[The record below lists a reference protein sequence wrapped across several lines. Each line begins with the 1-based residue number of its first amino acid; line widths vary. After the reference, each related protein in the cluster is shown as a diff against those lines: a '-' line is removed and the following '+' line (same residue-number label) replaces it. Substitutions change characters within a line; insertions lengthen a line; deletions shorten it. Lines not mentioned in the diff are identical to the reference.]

1 MAGLLLPY
9 RSLLT
14 AQTSNT
20 LIFAAIVHINHLVH
34 PFAMNQFV
42 QRIANYIANE
52 IFIKGLA
59 NSKTFQRFAVHTDRH
74 IQKIKKE
81 GVETLNSHMDEFHKQ
96 ATKAAYSTS
105 ASEGAATSGARKLMP
120 PQKPLEGVAGF
131 FSALGKV
138 IRRDLGMGK

>member
-1 MAGLLLPY
+1 
-9 RSLLT
+9 
-14 AQTSNT
+14 
-20 LIFAAIVHINHLVH
+20 
-34 PFAMNQFV
+34 MNQFV
-42 QRIANYIANE
+42 QRVANYIANVSVLFHGELKRCILILNCCNQSHQQE

-105 ASEGAATSGARKLMP
+105 TKEGASAAGGGGNMVP
-120 PQKPLEGVAGF
+120 PTKPMEGVAGF

-138 IRRDLGMGK
+138 IRRDLGMRK